1 MVGHNRQSQ
10 YGGLSLLPVPE
21 RRVSVNR
28 YKIKRIKVVM
38 RESGT
43 DNLRMTVVIC
53 TFLIKRLPCAAGPAR
68 QAGLMLA

>member
-1 MVGHNRQSQ
+1 
-10 YGGLSLLPVPE
+10 
-21 RRVSVNR
+21 
-28 YKIKRIKVVM
+28 M